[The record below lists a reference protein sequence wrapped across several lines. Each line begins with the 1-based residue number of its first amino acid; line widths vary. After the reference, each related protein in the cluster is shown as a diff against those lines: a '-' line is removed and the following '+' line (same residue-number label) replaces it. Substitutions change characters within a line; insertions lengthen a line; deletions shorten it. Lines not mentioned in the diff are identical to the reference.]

1 MNKKKIIILGSTGSI
16 GKITFEIIAQ
26 NKKNFSVELLS
37 TNQNL
42 SLAIK
47 QVKKLNVKKLIV
59 TNKKRY
65 LDAVKFFKKSDVKIY
80 NSFNDLNNCF
90 KDKEIY
96 YSMISIVGLAGLKP
110 SIDLIKKSQN
120 IAIVNKESIICGWSL
135 IKKKLD
141 RYNTNFIPIDSEH
154 FSIYSLLNS
163 QESKIIDKIYITAS
177 GGPFLNQS
185 LNKLGKIKISQALKH
200 PTWKMGKKI
209 SIDSSTMMNKVFEVI
224 EAKKLFNIKYKNIKI
239 LTHPKSY
246 LHSIIKLHNGLIK
259 LLAHEPNMK
268 IPIFNSIYLDKT
280 YKITS
285 KKIDLKILNNL
296 NLNLINE
303 KKFPLVKIIK
313 ILPEK
318 NTLYETALISIN
330 DFFVDMF
337 LKKKIDYRK
346 MIKLIFKYA
355 LHKSFLK
362 FRKIELKK
370 INDIYKIEKY
380 IRVKLDNENI

>member
-47 QVKKLNVKKLIV
+47 QVKKLNVKRLIV

-154 FSIYSLLNS
+154 FSIYSLLNN

-313 ILPEK
+313 ILPE
-318 NTLYETALISIN
+318 NDTLYETALISIN

-380 IRVKLDNENI
+380 IRIKLEKENI